1 MYSKGFTMIE
11 LVMVIVIIGILSV
24 IQIPKMQKKLEIE
37 LLQLEKKFVYKLWED
52 LEEYAEYE
60 LEVNEVEKYPY
71 NPLTLVGRTRGYHI
85 TLTEGLPLFDNE
97 WRFSTTTLSNPA
109 IYHRRMNNEIW
120 YYTYDSL
127 NFVLAEHPTKLE
139 F

>member
-127 NFVLAEHPTKLE
+127 NFVLAEYPTKLT

>member
-24 IQIPKMQKKLEIE
+24 IQLPKMQKKLELE
-37 LLQLEKKFVYKLWED
+37 LLQLEKKFINKLWED

-60 LEVNEVEKYPY
+60 LEVNGVEKYPY

-97 WRFSTTTLSNPA
+97 WKFSTSILSNPA

-127 NFVLAEHPTKLE
+127 NFILAEYPVNLE

>member
-71 NPLTLVGRTRGYHI
+71 NPLTLVGRTRGYYV

>member
-71 NPLTLVGRTRGYHI
+71 NPLTLVGRTRGYHV

-97 WRFSTTTLSNPA
+97 WRFSSSALSNPA

-127 NFVLAEHPTKLE
+127 NFVLAEHPTKLT

>member
-127 NFVLAEHPTKLE
+127 NFVLAEYPVKLT

>member
-109 IYHRRMNNEIW
+109 IY
-120 YYTYDSL
+120 D
-127 NFVLAEHPTKLE
+127 AG
-139 F
+139 

>member
-24 IQIPKMQKKLEIE
+24 IQIPKMQKKLELE

-60 LEVNEVEKYPY
+60 LEVNGVEKYPY
-71 NPLTLVGRTRGYHI
+71 NPLTLVGRTRGYYV

>member
-24 IQIPKMQKKLEIE
+24 IQIPKMQKKLELE

-71 NPLTLVGRTRGYHI
+71 NPLTLVGRTRGYYV